1 MISEPEL
8 VGGDAPE
15 RGPLLPGPP
24 GIPDPPD
31 GEHRDR
37 DGDPD
42 GGRGERLES
51 GREGRRPPL
60 KPWQWGIAG
69 AVAASLLWAGGLFA
83 YQATT
88 GGDPDPGPYRA
99 VEDLCAPAA
108 MKELTA
114 VLGKVSSRDPEQFAH
129 PAMDEAQCSLV
140 LGADPAVSSGLTSV
154 DPATG
159 VARKLSIG
167 VRISYTLHRR
177 TDPGPE
183 FDARILARAKRM
195 HIEAEPVPGVGERAY
210 RTAEGQDQVLHVLDG
225 QAVLELQ
232 VYSYWTGEQDAPPP
246 SLEGVEE
253 SRGAL
258 EADARALLEELR
270 GGRG

>member
-8 VGGDAPE
+8 VGGDHPE
-15 RGPLLPGPP
+15 RGPVLPGPP
-24 GIPDPPD
+24 GIPDPAPDERPD
-31 GEHRDR
+31 G
-37 DGDPD
+37 GDD
-42 GGRGERLES
+42 GRGERLES
-51 GREGRRPPL
+51 GRVEHRLPL
-60 KPWQWGIAG
+60 RPWQWGAAG

-99 VEDLCAPAA
+99 VEDLCAPAV

-114 VLGKVSSRDPEQFAH
+114 VLGKVSSRDPERFAH
-129 PAMDEAQCSLV
+129 PAMDEAQCSLT
-140 LGADPAVSSGLTSV
+140 LGPNPAVGSELSSV

-159 VARKLSIG
+159 AERKLSIA
-167 VRISYTLHRR
+167 VRISYTLHRK

-183 FDARILARAKRM
+183 FDARILVRAKGM
-195 HIEAEPVPGVGERAY
+195 HIEAEPVPEVGERAY
-210 RTAEGQDQVLHVLDG
+210 RMTEGQNEVLHVLDG

-246 SLEGVEE
+246 SLQGVEE

-258 EADARALLEELR
+258 EADARALLESLR
-270 GGRG
+270 GGRA